1 MDDID
6 MSIIWIDIK
15 KNIMNWD
22 SDLEEIDFNNM
33 ENEFYQEVKF
43 NLDEFQLSLNYLI
56 HNWRNDLNINTS
68 SSSPVISFLKKNILR
83 CLFFIIMPF
92 VDFQNLNNKYIL
104 KCLIQTN
111 EYIKESQ
118 QNKEKIAFLEKE
130 IELLRKEIK
139 DNK

>member
-1 MDDID
+1 

-56 HNWRNDLNINTS
+56 NNWRNDLNINTS
-68 SSSPVISFLKKNILR
+68 SNSPVISFLKKNILR